1 LLGILDQKLP
11 TYDEVSMYKHPSL
24 SQLSP
29 NFSRNDLFLVVFC
42 LVDDWMKLRYQSSNA
57 PRKQRG
63 PRPCEFTDSETLT
76 LLIMAEL
83 CQCHRE
89 RAWLRQ
95 VRASYRHLFPA
106 LPEDSRFHRRA
117 QRVRHLLR
125 RFRQTILAWADADL
139 EPLRLLDTFPL
150 PLCACYRIRQST
162 LPLDD
167 ASFAYNSSKK
177 LYYYGLHPGLLL
189 TGSGYIDDIIL
200 APGSMADPK
209 ILARY
214 LDECHIEGRDI
225 SRQDWIMDKG
235 FWSQPLA
242 QAARE
247 LFGVNLLARRRD
259 YKDKTGCVPQPSTWQ
274 QLIDKTRKP
283 IENVISVLTERFGIE
298 HILARTDVGIYRRT
312 QAKATAF
319 SLARYFN
326 QMLELEPMSVTRYAV

>member
-1 LLGILDQKLP
+1 
-11 TYDEVSMYKHPSL
+11 MYKHPSIA
-24 SQLSP
+24 QLSP

-42 LVDDWMKLRYQSSNA
+42 LIDDWMKHRFQSSNM

-63 PRPCEFTDSETLT
+63 PRADEFSDSETLT

-95 VRASYRHLFPA
+95 VRASYGHLFPT
-106 LPEDSRFHRRA
+106 LPEDSRFSRRA
-117 QRVRHLLR
+117 QAVKHLLR
-125 RFRQTILAWADADL
+125 EFRQVIMTWADADL
-139 EPLRLLDTFPL
+139 EPIRLLDTFPM
-150 PLCACYRIRQST
+150 PLCACYRIRQSN
-162 LPLDD
+162 LPIDD
-167 ASFAYNSSKK
+167 ATFAYNSSKK
-177 LYYYGLHPGLLL
+177 QYYYGLHPGLLL

-200 APGSMADPK
+200 APGSMADTK

-225 SRQDWIMDKG
+225 SGQDWFMDKG
-235 FWSQPLA
+235 FWNKALA
-242 QAARE
+242 LAAQK
-247 LFGVNLLARRRD
+247 LLGVNLLARQRD
-259 YKDKTGCVPQPSTWQ
+259 YKDKTGRGLGPSAWQ
-274 QLIDKTRKP
+274 LLIDKVRKP

-298 HILARTDVGIYRRT
+298 HVLARTDYGIYRRT

-326 QMLELEPMSVTRYAV
+326 HVLGYEPMNITRYAV